1 MRSLPLKLRID
12 ENDLLVA
19 HLKVKLIH
27 IDKIRETQNN
37 DIKLVKFKQ
46 EVKNGL
52 RTDFQMKDDDIL
64 IMENKLCMLRDE
76 ELRKVILEEAH
87 NAPYAMHPGSVKM
100 YRTLREHY

>member
-27 IDKIRETQNN
+27 IDRIREAHNN
-37 DIKLVKFKQ
+37 DLMLVMLKQ
-46 EVKNGL
+46 EVRDGV
-52 RTDFQMKDDDIL
+52 RTDFQMKDDDVL
-64 IMENKLCMLRDE
+64 IMRNRLCVPQDE
-76 ELRKVILEEAH
+76 ELRKMILEEAH

-100 YRTLREHY
+100 Y